1 MKSAGQWQRRS
12 RPNRHPASLPAGN
25 ITLAPKKL
33 IRTRRASEGSASEP
47 SLARRVS
54 MCKDAKLSCRGNNP
68 EVTDGDRT
76 TTASNSNRS
85 NTLGRCPEP
94 GLMRAH
100 SNSNNRSNN
109 KSIIGRYLD
118 KARAGG
124 FISPPEARDGLSG
137 FRTRPR
143 TSVTS
148 TEASNGEEVL
158 NRPRSFRRLSLPG
171 QKAHILT
178 NTHHRALVC
187 PFAIPR
193 LSSLERDAT
202 SRARSLRFQTK

>member
-1 MKSAGQWQRRS
+1 MFDATIMLRNDLRNVVGGCNSRRPLRPGLAGRQFGRARQ
-12 RPNRHPASLPAGN
+12 AGGRTQT
-25 ITLAPKKL
+25 ISFTLAQ
-33 IRTRRASEGSASEP
+33 RA
-47 SLARRVS
+47 
-54 MCKDAKLSCRGNNP
+54 
-68 EVTDGDRT
+68 
-76 TTASNSNRS
+76 
-85 NTLGRCPEP
+85 
-94 GLMRAH
+94 
-100 SNSNNRSNN
+100 
-109 KSIIGRYLD
+109 
-118 KARAGG
+118 
-124 FISPPEARDGLSG
+124 
-137 FRTRPR
+137 
-143 TSVTS
+143 SVTS

>member
-1 MKSAGQWQRRS
+1 MATEQQPQQPQQQQPQQHTG
-12 RPNRHPASLPAGN
+12 AL
-25 ITLAPKKL
+25 
-33 IRTRRASEGSASEP
+33 
-47 SLARRVS
+47 
-54 MCKDAKLSCRGNNP
+54 
-68 EVTDGDRT
+68 
-76 TTASNSNRS
+76 
-85 NTLGRCPEP
+85 PEP

-124 FISPPEARDGLSG
+124 FISPPEARDGLFG

>member
-1 MKSAGQWQRRS
+1 MASWPVQMTQSGVS
-12 RPNRHPASLPAGN
+12 REFRGHHTCTAKNQVWCPRNLN
-25 ITLAPKKL
+25 LTTL
-33 IRTRRASEGSASEP
+33 
-47 SLARRVS
+47 
-54 MCKDAKLSCRGNNP
+54 
-68 EVTDGDRT
+68 
-76 TTASNSNRS
+76 
-85 NTLGRCPEP
+85 
-94 GLMRAH
+94 
-100 SNSNNRSNN
+100 
-109 KSIIGRYLD
+109 IGRYLD

-143 TSVTS
+143 ASVTS
-148 TEASNGEEVL
+148 TEASNGEEVM
-158 NRPRSFRRLSLPG
+158 NRLGSFRRLSLPG

-193 LSSLERDAT
+193 LSFLERDAT

>member
-1 MKSAGQWQRRS
+1 M
-12 RPNRHPASLPAGN
+12 H
-25 ITLAPKKL
+25 
-33 IRTRRASEGSASEP
+33 
-47 SLARRVS
+47 
-54 MCKDAKLSCRGNNP
+54 
-68 EVTDGDRT
+68 
-76 TTASNSNRS
+76 
-85 NTLGRCPEP
+85 
-94 GLMRAH
+94 
-100 SNSNNRSNN
+100 
-109 KSIIGRYLD
+109 IIGRYLD

-124 FISPPEARDGLSG
+124 FISPPEARDGLSR

-143 TSVTS
+143 AAVSS

-171 QKAHILT
+171 QKEHILT

-202 SRARSLRFQTK
+202 SRARTLRFQTQ